1 MFQGPT
7 EIEVYKL
14 VLKARGLKLTV
25 MTVLLLYLLFGEP
38 EGEATLVK
46 GEGLTVDAFVTERVI
61 AGRDYALDLEGEPTA
76 VAGGS
81 DRNDTLLPVPQNDA
95 MCLRCSWKWA

>member
-7 EIEVYKL
+7 EIEVYKF

-38 EGEATLVK
+38 EGEAALVK
-46 GEGLTVDAFVTERVI
+46 GEGLTVDAFVWERM
-61 AGRDYALDLEGEPTA
+61 
-76 VAGGS
+76 VAGG
-81 DRNDTLLPVPQNDA
+81 DDA
-95 MCLRCSWKWA
+95 LYLEG

>member
-38 EGEATLVK
+38 EGEAALVK

-61 AGRDYALDLEGEPTA
+61 AGRYYALDLEGGSQRRLP
-76 VAGGS
+76 VGS

-95 MCLRCSWKWA
+95 MCLRCSWK